1 MEENVD
7 YVELVTQAQLG
18 DKECLNRL
26 AEAARVRLYPYVYRY
41 TLSDELT
48 QDIVQEIIL
57 KMLEVLNELKEAD
70 RFWPWLFKMALNK
83 VLIHRRAEHKRSDVS
98 KTAANLADTQH
109 ERQAA
114 IANVV
119 GRELSDIV
127 ISAMQKLKPEHR
139 AVINMRCYDE
149 MSYDE
154 IAKALG
160 CSKFAAQML
169 FYRAKKSLKKQLA
182 RRGFGKGSM
191 LLALVLFGKMTAT
204 SEAAA
209 ANVSVT
215 AAATKVGV
223 TATVVSMIGSKAAV
237 VSLTTA
243 GVLAVGTIVATS
255 GLDGTASKPENNPAA
270 NLAVTARTIQPK
282 GEYWYFFPDDAGGAV
297 MMQQIT
303 QSGRQWLQ
311 DENANYYN
319 QENTITIRNAR
330 HWNSDLSVWRLPTDT
345 PQLTDFLSR
354 VEGSSIK
361 MEYVPK
367 KDRGLLVIASSKE
380 AGGRNFWMTRHY
392 NVMDEDYFQS
402 DWPKDTPTID
412 NRDRMH
418 NRGWTYFKITG
429 QINGKEIQGRG
440 RMPFV
445 YAASRM
451 HWPWVELKVGG
462 NVIKQACFAGL
473 SRPWMGLH
481 TIDTVRRDA
490 AQKQI
495 WFETRY
501 DKNSGKA
508 EVVLKP
514 KNGQIVYTI
523 DMEKDV
529 VESITFSGDTGG
541 QLQFDY
547 LQDIDKAGSEFA
559 EPSSKVSMRVSS
571 KGISWLL
578 ELISNN

>member
-26 AEAARVRLYPYVYRY
+26 AEAVRVRLYPYVYRY

-48 QDIVQEIIL
+48 EDIVQEIIL

-83 VLIHRRAEHKRSDVS
+83 VLIHRRDEHKRRDVS
-98 KTAANLADTQH
+98 KSAANLSDTQH
-109 ERQAA
+109 EKQAA
-114 IANVV
+114 IADVV
-119 GRELSDIV
+119 SRELRDIV

-149 MSYDE
+149 MSYEE
-154 IAKALG
+154 IAKTLG

-209 ANVSVT
+209 ANISVT

-223 TATVVSMIGSKAAV
+223 MATVVSMIGSKAAV
-237 VSLTTA
+237 VTLTTA
-243 GVLAVGTIVATS
+243 GVLVIGTMVATS
-255 GLDGTASKPENNPAA
+255 GSDGTVNKLKNNPAI
-270 NLAVTARTIQPK
+270 NLPVTTKVIQPQ
-282 GEYWYFFPDDAGGAV
+282 GEYWYFFPEGADGAV
-297 MMQQIT
+297 MMQQIS

-311 DENANYYN
+311 DEYANFYN
-319 QENTITIRNAR
+319 HEDTISIRNSR
-330 HWNSDLSVWRLPTDT
+330 CWNSDLSVWRLPTDA
-345 PQLTDFLSR
+345 PLLTEFLSR
-354 VEGSSIK
+354 VEGRSVE
-361 MEYVPK
+361 MEYVGN
-367 KDRGLLVIASSKE
+367 KDAALLVIASSKE
-380 AGGRNFWMTRHY
+380 AGDRNFWMTRHY

-412 NRDRMH
+412 NRDPMH
-418 NRGWTYFKITG
+418 KRGWTYFTITG
-429 QINGKEIQGRG
+429 QINGKEVQGKG
-440 RMPFV
+440 RIPFV
-445 YAASRM
+445 YAASRR
-451 HWPWVELKVGG
+451 HWPWLELKVAGRIVNEAG
-462 NVIKQACFAGL
+462 FAGIG
-473 SRPWMGLH
+473 RPWMGLH

-495 WFETRY
+495 WFGTTY
-501 DKNSGKA
+501 DKHTGKA
-508 EVVLKP
+508 QVILKP
-514 KNGQIVYTI
+514 GGFQIVYTI

-529 VESITFSGDTGG
+529 IESITFSGDTSG
-541 QLQFDY
+541 QLRFDY
-547 LQDIDKAGSEFA
+547 LQDIDNVGSEFA
-559 EPSSKVSMRVSS
+559 EPDRKASMRVSS
-571 KGISWLL
+571 EGISWLL
-578 ELISNN
+578 ELIRNN